1 MLALASVWIGLA
13 VFALSVAMVV
23 YRPVFTDLTVT
34 LVLYFGSPGSLC
46 LAGLVLWAYRKED
59 RADPGVSAQ
68 RKQAQVAIVLSLV
81 AAAIV
86 YLLVIFSHKLE
97 SLERKASNVYHSTP
111 KGAIV
116 LYDATVHHA
125 DHFERPTGNSRLRD
139 DAGAFADASQA

>member
-23 YRPVFTDLTVT
+23 YRPAFTDLTVT

-46 LAGLVLWAYRKED
+46 FAGLVLWALRKED
-59 RADPGVSAQ
+59 VADPGIAAQ
-68 RKQAQVAIVLSLV
+68 RKQAHVAIALALV

-97 SLERKASNVYHSTP
+97 PIEDRPSDAYNPTTR
-111 KGAIV
+111 GAIV
-116 LYDATVHHA
+116 VEDVL
-125 DHFERPTGNSRLRD
+125 
-139 DAGAFADASQA
+139 

>member
-1 MLALASVWIGLA
+1 MLALASVWVGLA
-13 VFALSVAMVV
+13 AFALSVAMVV

-59 RADPGVSAQ
+59 RSDSCVAGQ
-68 RKQAQVAIVLSLV
+68 RKQAWVAIGLAIA

-97 SLERKASNVYHSTP
+97 PVAGRSSFAYNFAPRR
-111 KGAIV
+111 AIV
-116 LYDATVHHA
+116 VDDASKHHA
-125 DHFERPTGNSRLRD
+125 DNAKRPAGNSRLRD
-139 DAGAFADASQA
+139 DAWTFADAAQT